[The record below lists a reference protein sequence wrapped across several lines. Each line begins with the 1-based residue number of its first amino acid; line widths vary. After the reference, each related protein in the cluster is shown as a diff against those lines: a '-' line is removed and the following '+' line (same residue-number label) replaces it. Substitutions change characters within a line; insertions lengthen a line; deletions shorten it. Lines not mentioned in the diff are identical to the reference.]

1 MESKIQ
7 KSTQSNRKGEVA
19 EGLPGSLKS
28 VACVKRNTRELGR
41 PNLFLVCSEVSE
53 ADEKEGEL
61 KTSWESDQ
69 LIVLGEREN
78 RSQGEGADV
87 IRSQQ
92 RKY

>member
-7 KSTQSNRKGEVA
+7 KPIQSNRKGEVA
-19 EGLPGSLKS
+19 EGLPGSHKS

-41 PNLFLVCSEVSE
+41 PNSFLVCSEVS
-53 ADEKEGEL
+53 KPKLGEQMM
-61 KTSWESDQ
+61 SWESDQ
-69 LIVLGEREN
+69 LIVLREREN

-92 RKY
+92 RKH